1 MMFDFLCENLNFLDE
16 NLDFL
21 YKYITDFFYEKSL

>member
-1 MMFDFLCENLNFLDE
+1 MMCDFLCENLNFLDE

-21 YKYITDFFYEKSL
+21 YEYITDFFYEKSL